1 METVV
6 DQIGVSQGIVE
17 LKAVGR
23 SGLMLGRKEVVA
35 KTAEELQ
42 PGRGSAERQLSDQ
55 GIVGAELLEMQL
67 PVCRG

>member
-17 LKAVGR
+17 P
-23 SGLMLGRKEVVA
+23 GLMLGRKEVVA

>member
-17 LKAVGR
+17 P
-23 SGLMLGRKEVVA
+23 GLMLGRKEVVA

-42 PGRGSAERQLSDQ
+42 PGRQLSDQ

>member
-17 LKAVGR
+17 LEAVGR

-42 PGRGSAERQLSDQ
+42 PGRGSAERQLSGQ
-55 GIVGAELLEMQL
+55 
-67 PVCRG
+67 